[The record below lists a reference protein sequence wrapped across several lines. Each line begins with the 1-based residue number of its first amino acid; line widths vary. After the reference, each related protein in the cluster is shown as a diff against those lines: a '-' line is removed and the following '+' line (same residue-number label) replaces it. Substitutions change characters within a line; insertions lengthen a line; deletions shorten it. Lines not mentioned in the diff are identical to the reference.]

1 MTYADKVLNPRFGSN
16 AEESRIQIR
25 INLEITIPILDH
37 FSILFTVAE
46 KGNLGD
52 VLPFLVSHADFY
64 ETRRND

>member
-37 FSILFTVAE
+37 FSILFTVV
-46 KGNLGD
+46 D
-52 VLPFLVSHADFY
+52 
-64 ETRRND
+64 

>member
-1 MTYADKVLNPRFGSN
+1 MLIW
-16 AEESRIQIR
+16 IQMW
-25 INLEITIPILDH
+25 ILDH

-64 ETRRND
+64 ETRRNDWRW